1 MAYVARPSDF
11 HGATPYQAA
20 TLTSAVTPERPSRR
34 RLWLRTLD
42 RLFDTQRRD
51 TEQDVAQYVARRGK
65 LTDSMER
72 EIADR
77 FITGSWGSR
86 YY

>member
-77 FITGSWGSR
+77 FITGS
-86 YY
+86 